1 MVKSACIPSACY
13 ASSAALVLVA
23 GLGFG
28 FSMDIPPTP
37 QAASNAH
44 PRAAVHASGP
54 SVSPAALKAI
64 SRKLQRKPSAKTSS
78 NPSSN
83 PSTKPLAKSAAG
95 GGFPLSR
102 AFAQR
107 PPLQGPVAGLSL
119 PAGSVASGRLQP
131 RIHTSAAYGTPSFIS
146 GTGLR
151 PPAAGIGPFKEGA
164 DGAAYALAWFL
175 ANRGI
180 FRLDDPARELQTA
193 HQTSDRLGS
202 RHVGFRRMHQGIPVW
217 GSELTAHFTPDGNLY
232 AFNAAYAPSAGIRGG
247 NVFRLDAAKAAAIAV
262 GDLSARTPIEDMG
275 ESVRSMLKYRGPET
289 NRYVWI
295 HPATR
300 EVHRIWHVAIRPNFR
315 DHWYYFVD
323 AGSGAILE
331 KYNAT
336 NSDGATVATAADLSG
351 QTRSLNTYQVG
362 ANFFMID
369 ATRKTFVA
377 KSSMP
382 NEPKGALWTLD
393 AGGTDF
399 KTVKQVSS
407 KNNAWSDP
415 AAVSAHYNLGRVFE
429 YFLST
434 FDRLGIDGAGSTM
447 ISAVHVTEAGKKMDN
462 AYWNGVAMA
471 YGDGNVSFK
480 SLARSLDVA
489 AHEMTHGIIN
499 ATVNLEYKFQ
509 SGALNES
516 MADVFGAMVDRD
528 DWTLGEEVVIP
539 SVYPSGAMR
548 NMKDPH
554 NGGKSVSDRGWQPA
568 HMDEFLEWKL
578 EDDNGGVHFNSGIPN
593 RACFLIAD
601 AIGRE
606 KTEKIYYR
614 VLEARYLNS
623 SSQFID
629 MRLAA
634 IRAATD
640 LHGEASAEVAA
651 VKAGFNGV
659 GIGGSVAEDKPTPRP
674 QDAPA
679 VKGLEFVALVNAD
692 PGDNSLYLAKPVIA
706 GEDDLTQISTTQ
718 VFTGTGNPIAIPDD
732 GSVLIFINSD
742 NSLCALDDSSEV
754 VVSATGTW
762 KSVAVSPD
770 GSKIAATTVEPD
782 ASIHILDLINPEASK
797 TITLYTPTTGADVK
811 ARNVVYA
818 DALDWNSTGEYLL
831 YDAFNSVDQADG
843 TAIEYW
849 DANLLDVKAEVITP
863 FLPTRPEG
871 INIGNPSFAQ
881 TSDVNFV
888 FDLFDE
894 ASGKWSVMAA
904 DLFTGAIQVID
915 SNGAG
920 QGIPRY
926 STQDDILVYQSVE
939 GEAINV
945 RQAPL
950 AKDKITRSGAT
961 EAYIS
966 NGRNPNWFAIGS
978 RPAGIAFPGL
988 KRKTAFDMDLE
999 SGSRVRLELPVAAD
1013 VDVSVYDLSGRRLA
1027 RLAHGRMR
1035 AGSHG
1040 LRLGSR
1046 RLARR
1051 RCARFRR
1058 GLRDVLYPHGGAA
1071 GRRRSGFPDPQGD
1084 GAGLRCGLRTSSKPG
1099 LPGQPGQRLLG
1110 LLDSWP
1116 RASRTDLA
1124 RKVGV
1129 NGFCTYVK
1137 PSIPRSW
1144 LRITSCA

>member
-1 MVKSACIPSACY
+1 MVKSAPVPNACFASA
-13 ASSAALVLVA
+13 AALVLIAGIGSGFPMDIVPASQA
-23 GLGFG
+23 GLR
-28 FSMDIPPTP
+28 
-37 QAASNAH
+37 A
-44 PRAAVHASGP
+44 RAAVQAP
-54 SVSPAALKAI
+54 VPKVSPATLKAI
-64 SRKLQRKPSAKTSS
+64 SRKLQRKPSANGSSHGSS
-78 NPSSN
+78 NGSSN
-83 PSTKPLAKSAAG
+83 GPAKPLAKSAAG
-95 GGFPLSR
+95 GGYPLFRTFS
-102 AFAQR
+102 QR
-107 PPLQGPVAGLSL
+107 PPMAGPNAGLSL
-119 PAGSVASGRLQP
+119 PAGGLAPGRPEP
-131 RIHTSAAYGTPSFIS
+131 RIHTSAAFGTPSFIS
-146 GTGLR
+146 GPGLR
-151 PPAAGIGPFKEGA
+151 PPAAGRALFKDGA
-164 DGAAYALAWFL
+164 DGAAYALAWFT
-175 ANRGI
+175 ANREI
-180 FRLDDPARELQTA
+180 FRLDDPARELQLA
-193 HQTSDRLGS
+193 HQDSDGLGS

-217 GSELTAHFTPDGNLY
+217 GNELTAHFSSDGNLY
-232 AFNAAYAPSAGIRGG
+232 AFNAGYAPSSAFRGG
-247 NVFRLDAAKAAAIAV
+247 NVFRLDASKAVAIAV
-262 GDLSARTPIEDMG
+262 GDLSARTPIEDLG
-275 ESVRSMLKYRGPET
+275 ASARSVLRYRGPESAK
-289 NRYVWI
+289 YIWI

-315 DHWYYFVD
+315 DHWFYFVD

-336 NSDGATVATAADLSG
+336 NSDGPAVATAADLSG
-351 QTRSLNTYQVG
+351 QVRSLNTYQVG
-362 ANFFMID
+362 ANFYMID

-399 KTVKQVSS
+399 KTVNHVSS
-407 KNNAWSDP
+407 KTNAWTDP
-415 AAVSAHYNLGRVFE
+415 AAVSAHYNLGRVFD
-429 YFLST
+429 YFLTT
-434 FDRLGIDGAGSTM
+434 FNRLGIDGAGSTM

-471 YGDGNVSFK
+471 YGDGNLSFK
-480 SLARSLDVA
+480 SLAQGLDVA

-516 MADVFGAMVDRD
+516 MADVFGAMVDRE
-528 DWTLGEEVVIP
+528 DWKLGEDVVIA
-539 SVYPSGAMR
+539 SAFPSGAMR
-548 NMKDPH
+548 NMQDPH
-554 NGGKSVSDRGWQPA
+554 NGGKSVNDRGWQPA
-568 HMDEFLEWKL
+568 HMDEFLELKL
-578 EDDNGGVHFNSGIPN
+578 EVDNGGVHYNSGIPN

-674 QDAPA
+674 QDVPP
-679 VKGLEFVALVNAD
+679 VQGLEFVALVNAD

-706 GEDDLTQISTTQ
+706 GETDLAQISTTQ

-732 GSVLIFINSD
+732 GSVLIFINSE

-762 KSVAVSPD
+762 KSIAVSPD

-782 ASIHILDLINPEASK
+782 ASIHILDLINPDASK
-797 TITLYTPTTGADVK
+797 TISLYTPTTGLDVK
-811 ARNVVYA
+811 ASNVVYA

-849 DANLLDVKAEVITP
+849 DANLLDVKAEIITP
-863 FLPTRPEG
+863 FLPTRPAG
-871 INIGNPSFAQ
+871 ISIGNPSFAQ

-894 ASGKWSVMAA
+894 ASGKWSIMAA

-920 QGIPRY
+920 QGVPRY
-926 STQDDILVYQSVE
+926 STQDDILVYQSAD

-961 EAYIS
+961 ASYIS
-966 NGRNPNWFAIGS
+966 NGRNPNWFAIGN
-978 RPAGIAFPGL
+978 RPAGIPFPGL
-988 KRKTAFDMDLE
+988 KRKTAFDLDLE

-1040 LRLGSR
+1040 L
-1046 RLARR
+1046 AWD
-1051 RCARFRR
+1051 R
-1058 GLRDVLYPHGGAA
+1058 GAWRGGASRGSA
-1071 GRRRSGFPDPQGD
+1071 APYGMCFIRMEARPVGGAPVYLTLRAMTPD
-1084 GAGLRCGLRTSSKPG
+1084 
-1099 LPGQPGQRLLG
+1099 
-1110 LLDSWP
+1110 
-1116 RASRTDLA
+1116 
-1124 RKVGV
+1124 
-1129 NGFCTYVK
+1129 
-1137 PSIPRSW
+1137 
-1144 LRITSCA
+1144 